1 MTIEGAA
8 HQGQALTA
16 NTDSIADADGLGA
29 FSYQWRADGA
39 DIAGATSKTYT
50 LGQAQVGAAITVA
63 VSYADGGG
71 AAESLTSDP
80 TAEVANAND
89 SPTGAVTITGAA
101 RQGQALTANADSI
114 ADADG
119 LGAFSYQWR
128 AGGEDI
134 VGATS
139 KAYLLGQAQ
148 VGAAV
153 TVAVSYTDGGGGED
167 IAGATS
173 KTYTLGQAQ
182 VGAAVTVAVSYADG
196 GGAAESL
203 TSDPTAEVANAN
215 DSPTGAVTITG
226 AARQGQVLTANTD
239 SIADA
244 DCLGAFSYQW
254 RADGADIAGATS
266 KAYTLGQ
273 AQVGAAVTVAVS
285 YADGG
290 GAAES
295 LTSDPT
301 AEVANA
307 NDSPTGAV
315 TIMGAARQGQVLTAN
330 ADSIADV
337 DGLGAFSYQWRA
349 GGEDIAGAT
358 SKTYTLGQ
366 AQVGAAVT
374 VAVSYADG
382 GGAAESLTSDPTS
395 AVANAG
401 VNGDKFFDELNNAV
415 LPELAR
421 VIGGQSVSAIANRV
435 GQVRGGSAARSAAVG
450 GQSTLAA
457 MVTTHGKALAE
468 GRHSMKELLGGSGF
482 VLPLNAAD
490 GSPSRMAVWGAGGY
504 RSFGGSPS
512 GLDWDGNLFGVH
524 LGVDTRLGDDLLAGL
539 MLSWSQS
546 SIDYNSSGG
555 KGEYSVDLTSIS
567 PYAGWS
573 AGALDLWATVG
584 YGRGDL
590 EIAPDADDKVLSDID
605 MRTAAAGVSGR
616 LAQIDATTLRLKGEA
631 ALAELEVEGGVGIN
645 ALKMSTSRLR
655 VAVEASKPRALAGG
669 ARFEPSAEVGAR
681 YDGGDGKTG
690 AAAELDTNL
699 RYADLAT
706 GLIVEGGA
714 RIVVGRDGYQEW
726 GVHGLVRL
734 LPGADGQGLSF
745 NLSPGYGDSASGV
758 QKIWEQGLRNDLGD
772 EAVNDRDYGM
782 RLDARLGYGLSV
794 AVVQGRLTP
803 YSELT
808 LGATNS
814 YRVGMHWKAGTRFD
828 LNLLGERSE
837 SDSGLAEHA
846 ILLKGEMRF

>member
-1 MTIEGAA
+1 MGAA
-8 HQGQALTA
+8 
-16 NTDSIADADGLGA
+16 
-29 FSYQWRADGA
+29 
-39 DIAGATSKTYT
+39 
-50 LGQAQVGAAITVA
+50 VTVA
-63 VSYADGGG
+63 VSYVDGGG
-71 AAESLTSDP
+71 AAESLTSAP
-80 TAEVANAND
+80 TAE
-89 SPTGAVTITGAA
+89 
-101 RQGQALTANADSI
+101 
-114 ADADG
+114 
-119 LGAFSYQWR
+119 
-128 AGGEDI
+128 
-134 VGATS
+134 
-139 KAYLLGQAQ
+139 
-148 VGAAV
+148 
-153 TVAVSYTDGGGGED
+153 
-167 IAGATS
+167 
-173 KTYTLGQAQ
+173 
-182 VGAAVTVAVSYADG
+182 
-196 GGAAESL
+196 
-203 TSDPTAEVANAN
+203 
-215 DSPTGAVTITG
+215 
-226 AARQGQVLTANTD
+226 
-239 SIADA
+239 
-244 DCLGAFSYQW
+244 
-254 RADGADIAGATS
+254 
-266 KAYTLGQ
+266 
-273 AQVGAAVTVAVS
+273 
-285 YADGG
+285 
-290 GAAES
+290 
-295 LTSDPT
+295 
-301 AEVANA
+301 
-307 NDSPTGAV
+307 
-315 TIMGAARQGQVLTAN
+315 
-330 ADSIADV
+330 
-337 DGLGAFSYQWRA
+337 
-349 GGEDIAGAT
+349 
-358 SKTYTLGQ
+358 
-366 AQVGAAVT
+366 
-374 VAVSYADG
+374 
-382 GGAAESLTSDPTS
+382 
-395 AVANAG
+395 VANAG

-421 VIGGQSVSAIANRV
+421 VISGQSVSAIANRI

-457 MVTTHGKALAE
+457 MVTTHGKALAA
-468 GRHSMKELLGGSGF
+468 GRRSMKELLGGSGF
-482 VLPLNAAD
+482 VLPLNAAAVGAD
-490 GSPSRMAVWGAGGY
+490 GSPSRMAVWGAGEY

-512 GLDWDGNLFGVH
+512 GLDWDGDLFGVH

-539 MLSWSQS
+539 ALSWSQS

-631 ALAELEVEGGVGIN
+631 VLAELEVKGSVGIN
-645 ALKMSTSRLR
+645 ALKMSASRLR

-681 YDGGDGKTG
+681 YDGGDGNTG
-690 AAAELDTNL
+690 AAAELVANL

-726 GVHGLVRL
+726 GVQGNLEMQ
-734 LPGADGQGLSF
+734 PGADGQGLSF
-745 NLSPGYGDSASGV
+745 SLSPGYGDTASGV

-828 LNLLGERSE
+828 LNLLGERRE